1 MQFINGN
8 CVATNSFLFNFSNKG
23 FWLATVFLKLPNI
36 KQLILKDTLQ
46 LLVIKGSYCS
56 VIEFAIPLVCMATWA
71 TPGGIPLV
79 FNELE

>member
-1 MQFINGN
+1 MNN
-8 CVATNSFLFNFSNKG
+8 FLFNFSNKG
-23 FWLATVFLKLPNI
+23 FLLATVFLKLPNI

-56 VIEFAIPLVCMATWA
+56 VIEFAIRLVSIATWA